1 MDPMKPVLEAI
12 SRARLIHDQDQQE
25 VVVLSMADFETL
37 RKAVYVP
44 NGWKMV
50 PVSYEQ
56 EDRRDGKD

>member
-12 SRARLIHDQDQQE
+12 SRARLMHDQDQQE
-25 VVVLSMADFETL
+25 VVVLSMSDFETL

-50 PVSYEQ
+50 PVSYKAKERKVD
-56 EDRRDGKD
+56 E